1 MARAQYLIDT
11 NAIID
16 YLGGKLPNSGKTFLE
31 KIITKSAQVSVITKI
46 ELLAFNTTEEHSNT
60 LSNFING
67 MKVIALTVPIVD
79 KTILIRKRHIV
90 KLPDAIIAATAL
102 NQNSI
107 LVTRNISDFRN
118 IKNLKTL
125 NPHAIS

>member
-31 KIITKSAQVSVITKI
+31 KIITKI